1 MEILAKF
8 CGLAAAVSLMLHE
21 RVVESSVA
29 GDDDRHNYT
38 RIDSMPYDAQAA
50 ANHASTH
57 AVNSGAATGHCAR
70 AVREALAAGGVDVR
84 APHARNLGSS
94 LAANGFDRIPAAGY
108 SPRVGDVVVIQ
119 PYSGGSPS
127 GHTALF
133 NGQNWV
139 SEFVQHDFWGGPGYR
154 TNAPSHEFYRARA
167 R

>member
-1 MEILAKF
+1 
-8 CGLAAAVSLMLHE
+8 
-21 RVVESSVA
+21 
-29 GDDDRHNYT
+29 
-38 RIDSMPYDAQAA
+38 MPYDAQAA

-70 AVREALAAGGVDVR
+70 AVREALAAGGIDVR
-84 APHARNLGSS
+84 APHARNLGTP
-94 LAANGFDRIPAAGY
+94 LAANGFERVPASGY

-127 GHTALF
+127 GHAAIY

-139 SEFVQHDFWGGPGYR
+139 SEFVQRDFWGGPGYR
-154 TNAPSHEFYRARA
+154 TNTPAHEFYRARS